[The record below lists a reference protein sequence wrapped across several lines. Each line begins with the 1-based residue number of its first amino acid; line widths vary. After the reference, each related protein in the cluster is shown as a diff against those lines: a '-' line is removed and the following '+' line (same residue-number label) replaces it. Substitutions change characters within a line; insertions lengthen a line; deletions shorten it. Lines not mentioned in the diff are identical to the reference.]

1 LGFINQALFPSQ
13 RVTLVAIDGR
23 MEPCMKS
30 KLAGLGM
37 ELMEV
42 PPCRGVMPSVSG
54 HPDMQM
60 IHIRDNLLVCR
71 PGMPEYFVDKLR
83 NRGFEVYLGST
94 VLKKKYPGDIAYNVA
109 IIGKT
114 AFHNIRYTD
123 PVLADILEKCAIRL
137 VNVKQG
143 YSKCS
148 ILAVTPESLITADS
162 GIAAAAETV
171 GIDVLRIPPQKKI
184 LLSGMNY
191 GFIGG
196 TAGYI
201 SNDTLAFTGNLDKA
215 DSSIEIKA
223 FLKKYGIRHVS
234 LGETAIYDN
243 GGLLPLCQA
252 SLEAFP

>member
-1 LGFINQALFPSQ
+1 MGFINQALFPRQ
-13 RVTLVAIDGR
+13 RVTLIAVDGR
-23 MEPCMKS
+23 LEPGMKN

-42 PPCRGVMPSVSG
+42 PPCRGILPSVSG

-71 PGMPEYFVDKLR
+71 PDMPEYFVGNLR
-83 NRGFEVYLGST
+83 SRGFEVCLGST

-109 IIGKT
+109 IVGKT

-123 PVLADILEKCAIRL
+123 PVLADILAKCSIRL
-137 VNVKQG
+137 VHVKQG
-143 YSKCS
+143 YTKCS

-162 GIAAAAETV
+162 GIAAAAETA
-171 GIDVLRIPPQKKI
+171 GIDVLKIPPQTKI
-184 LLSGMNY
+184 LLSGMSY

-201 SNDTLAFTGNLDKA
+201 SNNTIAFTGYLDKA
-215 DSSIEIKA
+215 DSAFEIKA
-223 FLKKYGIRHVS
+223 FLKKYGIRHAC
-234 LGETAIYDN
+234 LGENAIYDY
-243 GGLLPLCQA
+243 GGLLPLCQT
-252 SLEAFP
+252 SLETFP